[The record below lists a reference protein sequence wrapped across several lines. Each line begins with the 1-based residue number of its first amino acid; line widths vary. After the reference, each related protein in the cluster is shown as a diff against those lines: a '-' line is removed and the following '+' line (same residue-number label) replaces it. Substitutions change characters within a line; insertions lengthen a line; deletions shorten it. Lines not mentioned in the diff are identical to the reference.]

1 MDDIKNVVVIAI
13 GKAEPFARA
22 FPEAQKVITKRN
34 TRPINPKIPDST

>member
-22 FPEAQKVITKRN
+22 FPEAQKVVIKR
-34 TRPINPKIPDST
+34 TTMPSDPKIPDST

>member
-22 FPEAQKVITKRN
+22 FPEAQKVMTKRT
-34 TRPINPKIPDST
+34 TRPSSPKIPDST